1 MFILVCGVGFLAKS
15 GLYLHIKK
23 SHPEQTQACARALP
37 YNNADKPNSDTLL
50 EQAIQSLGVP
60 SDMMLGSGL
69 LPEEP
74 LELLENEHFS
84 TVNLRDL
91 D

>member
-1 MFILVCGVGFLAKS
+1 MCGVGFLGKS
-15 GLYLHIKK
+15 GLYLHLKK
-23 SHPEQTQACARALP
+23 THPEQTQACARALP
-37 YNNADKPNSDTLL
+37 YNLEKPSSDTLL

-60 SDMMLGSGL
+60 SDMMLGTGL

>member
-1 MFILVCGVGFLAKS
+1 MECTKFLQEDETS
-15 GLYLHIKK
+15 SN
-23 SHPEQTQACARALP
+23 SH
-37 YNNADKPNSDTLL
+37 NADVLL

-60 SDMMLGSGL
+60 SDMILGTGL
-69 LPEEP
+69 LPDEP
-74 LELLENEHFS
+74 LTLLGNENFS